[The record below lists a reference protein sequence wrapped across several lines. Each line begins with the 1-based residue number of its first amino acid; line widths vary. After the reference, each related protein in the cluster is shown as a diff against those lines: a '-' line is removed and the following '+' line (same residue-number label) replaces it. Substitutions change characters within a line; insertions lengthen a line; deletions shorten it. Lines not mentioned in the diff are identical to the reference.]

1 MAYTSKLFLLTAL
14 LALTMPFMATA
25 RPLMD
30 NPIGS
35 HLNLSSR
42 LKLDEESNC
51 WDSLFQLQAC
61 TGEVILFFVNG
72 ETYLG
77 HGCCEA
83 IKTIEHQCWPA
94 LLGSLGFTTQETDI
108 LKGYCDEAD
117 QVHSPPSPPSPP
129 SIGEPTGR
137 VIPLE
142 KLIPWRIW
150 FWWFQIINHHAWPRD
165 T

>member
-1 MAYTSKLFLLTAL
+1 MAYTSTLFLLTAL
-14 LALTMPFMATA
+14 LALTTPFMAMA
-25 RPLMD
+25 RPLMN

-35 HLNLSSR
+35 HSNFAFR
-42 LKLDEESNC
+42 LKLDEESSNC

-61 TGEVILFFVNG
+61 TGEVILFFFNG

-108 LKGYCDEAD
+108 LKGYCDGAD
-117 QVHSPPSPPSPP
+117 QIHTPPSP
-129 SIGEPTGR
+129 PTGR

-142 KLIPWRIW
+142 KWVP
-150 FWWFQIINHHAWPRD
+150 
-165 T
+165 